1 MFDSPMTPEKLE
13 AILSSLRTGLENLL
27 RDQLEAVYLYGS
39 HARGDARPDSDIDV
53 LVVINGDFDCFNM
66 IERTSNLAAD
76 LSLDN
81 DTVIALAFAT
91 KETFANKMSPFFMN
105 VRKEGI
111 EI

>member
-1 MFDSPMTPEKLE
+1 
-13 AILSSLRTGLENLL
+13 
-27 RDQLEAVYLYGS
+27 
-39 HARGDARPDSDIDV
+39 
-53 LVVINGDFDCFNM
+53 M